1 MHAFARENSDDKI
14 QQLVAN
20 AKKLLGFQSILG
32 ASSAKQTIDK
42 DIVDKYWQAYVSIEY
57 AILRLKLVHGLDES
71 GLSSSRTRAKR
82 RSAGDLVDLTRS
94 KLELIDETTS
104 QDPRKLLSE
113 LREVRDCLKAL
124 VASYDRTRRS
134 TTS

>member
-1 MHAFARENSDDKI
+1 MPAFARENSDDKI

-20 AKKLLGFQSILG
+20 AKKLLGLQSTLG
-32 ASSAKQTIDK
+32 TSSGKQTTDK

-71 GLSSSRTRAKR
+71 GSSSFRTRAKR
-82 RSAGDLVDLTRS
+82 RSAGDLLDLTRS
-94 KLELIDETTS
+94 KLESINDTKS
-104 QDPRKLLSE
+104 QDPRKFLSE